1 MALQT
6 PDNRQTRSNGPRL
19 VVLGDSILAQ
29 STTDL
34 QRALQR
40 HGSNLRV
47 DNHAVGGSA
56 ISYNRT
62 DRNWLRDGPLI
73 AAGTK
78 PGDVVLFNIGHN
90 DFYTM
95 GQKNGWDNSFLNDN
109 RYMDKATFLKNYE
122 TLIRAFQQSGAK
134 VVVAGPV
141 PYLRP
146 DAGTSP
152 FLERHHQAAVDRI
165 PTLSHELENLSKRL
179 GVSFIPMLDNR
190 ELQNRASRTSD
201 GLHLS
206 DLGRGI
212 ISEHIAAGI
221 ANPTPRPNAVAAAT
235 PTTPPRGLT
244 INRISSV

>member
-6 PDNRQTRSNGPRL
+6 PDNRQTRTNGPRL

-29 STTDL
+29 STQDL

-56 ISYNRT
+56 ISYNRP

-73 AAGTK
+73 AAGTR

-90 DFYTM
+90 DFYAM
-95 GQKNGWDNSFLNDN
+95 GKKNGWDNSFLNTN
-109 RYMDKATFLKNYE
+109 PYMDKATFLKNYE
-122 TLIRAFQQSGAK
+122 TLIRAFQQNGAK

-146 DAGTSP
+146 DAGASP

-179 GVSFIPMLDNR
+179 GVLFIPMLDNR
-190 ELQNRASRTSD
+190 ELQNRASRTND

-206 DLGRGI
+206 DVGRSI
-212 ISEHIAAGI
+212 ISEHIATNITTA
-221 ANPTPRPNAVAAAT
+221 APRLNAVATAT
-235 PTTPPRGLT
+235 QTTPSRGLS
-244 INRISSV
+244 INRIGSV